1 MTARIRPR
9 ARQTQIGLPVLWGGD
24 SGVRFRISLR
34 RISLPIY
41 VIAIYSVTPT

>member
-9 ARQTQIGLPVLWGGD
+9 ARQAQVELPVLWDGD
-24 SGVRFRISLR
+24 SGVRIRVSSR
-34 RISLPIY
+34 RTPLPIC